1 MSEELTNHSPADLE
15 MAQLLV
21 RTCAWH
27 FSKKPGEIISHSRLW
42 GLVSERRTAAQMQAG
57 LRCALDR
64 GWLEDRGIDLVLTE
78 AGVKAA

>member
-1 MSEELTNHSPADLE
+1 MSAEPAEHSLEDLE

-27 FSKKPGEIISHSRLW
+27 FRKKPDEIISHSCLW
-42 GLVSERRTAAQMQAG
+42 GFVSERRTAAQMQAG

-64 GWLEDRGIDLVLTE
+64 GWLEARGIDLVLTE